1 MSDSLRHM
9 GCNPADSSAHGIFQE
24 RILEWV
30 VISYS
35 RISSWPRDQI
45 HASCSQPLADG
56 FFTTVP
62 PGGCQTKTE
71 FSSIA
76 QSCLMLC
83 DPWTAAHQA
92 SLSIANIQSLL
103 KLMSIEPVMPSNHL
117 ILCRPLLLLP
127 STFSSIRR
135 RFSSVQFSSVTHS
148 VVSDSLQP

>member
-1 MSDSLRHM
+1 MCAFHLYHINLNGNQFKISL
-9 GCNPADSSAHGIFQE
+9 GSFQ
-24 RILEWV
+24 
-30 VISYS
+30 
-35 RISSWPRDQI
+35 
-45 HASCSQPLADG
+45 
-56 FFTTVP
+56 
-62 PGGCQTKTE
+62 
-71 FSSIA
+71 FSSVI

-148 VVSDSLQP
+148 VVSNSLRPHESQHARPLCPSPTPGVHSDSRPSSQ